1 MSKYKEAE
9 QRLGRGDKIKS
20 TSVRSLTKSSVKQW
34 NSGQNRVSCK
44 NGSQGGGRCFS
55 PLFISASFIS
65 TLTFVG
71 NNSHFYCSRA
81 TALDLL
87 GRELMV
93 WLLCGQ
99 KLARQGLCFPRQEP
113 KESLCL
119 NNLWSGLFPTDHI
132 PGKFSLSHCKIPS
145 SPPWLLS
152 RYHCVPLIVY
162 YGIET

>member
-9 QRLGRGDKIKS
+9 QRLGRGDKIKFI
-20 TSVRSLTKSSVKQW
+20 SVRSLTKSSVKQW

-71 NNSHFYCSRA
+71 NNSHFYCNGA

-87 GRELMV
+87 GRENSWWSDSFVGKNL
-93 WLLCGQ
+93 
-99 KLARQGLCFPRQEP
+99 QGRVFAFL
-113 KESLCL
+113 LCL

>member
-87 GRELMV
+87 GRENSWWSDSFVGKNLQGRV
-93 WLLCGQ
+93 FAFLVRSRKKAFAWTISDQ
-99 KLARQGLCFPRQEP
+99 VFFQPITSQENFHYRIAR
-113 KESLCL
+113 
-119 NNLWSGLFPTDHI
+119 
-132 PGKFSLSHCKIPS
+132 
-145 SPPWLLS
+145 S
-152 RYHCVPLIVY
+152 RVLRLDSCQDIIVY
-162 YGIET
+162 L